1 MITRIGRRIFPEL
14 NRYLIANLIS
24 IIILISGEWFR
35 VSRRSGFWM
44 PKKSCLIPDF
54 AGMTASYYLLLT

>member
-14 NRYLIANLIS
+14 IRYLIANLIS
-24 IIILISGEWFR
+24 ITMLISGEWFR

-44 PKKSCLIPDF
+44 PIKK
-54 AGMTASYYLLLT
+54 AV